1 MAMRTLTSDASAAL
15 RRALQAKLG
24 PCTAF
29 VVEEMRSRS
38 WASVTFEGARHELT
52 LLLTG
57 EGAKSAADQFLA
69 GLEVEE
75 FALRGHILADI
86 LAVERDDLADGD
98 VRIRLEALTV
108 EEN

>member
-1 MAMRTLTSDASAAL
+1 MRTLTSDASAAL
-15 RRALQAKLG
+15 RRALHAKLG
-24 PCTAF
+24 PRELF
-29 VVEEMRSRS
+29 VIEEMRSRS
-38 WASVTFEGARHELT
+38 WASVTFEGARHEVT
-52 LLLTG
+52 LRLTG
-57 EGAKSAADQFLA
+57 DGTRATTEQFLA

-86 LAVERDDLADGD
+86 VVVGRDDLADRD